1 MNTFGKRIKSLRQ
14 KKGLTQVELG
24 KILNVT
30 DLAVTKW
37 ESDASLPNTITLI
50 KIADYFNVSIDYLL
64 CRTDIH
70 KEKVY
75 KLDIDSNNINVEIHK
90 NYPYNLSPEEVE
102 ILINQLKDVGF
113 DIDKL
118 IKNIKESN
126 K

>member
-102 ILINQLKDVGF
+102 ILINQIKDVGF

-118 IKNIKESN
+118 IKNIKESS

>member
-14 KKGLTQVELG
+14 KMGLTQVELG
-24 KILNVT
+24 KMLNVT

>member
-14 KKGLTQVELG
+14 KMGLTQVELG

-37 ESDASLPNTITLI
+37 ESDAILPNTITLI

-64 CRTDIH
+64 CRKYISYISSGNNVVKIH
-70 KEKVY
+70 EK
-75 KLDIDSNNINVEIHK
+75 
-90 NYPYNLSPEEVE
+90 YPYNLSPEDVE
-102 ILINQLKDVGF
+102 RLINYLRDIGF
-113 DIDKL
+113 DIDRL
-118 IKNIKESN
+118 IKKIKESS

>member
-64 CRTDIH
+64 CRKYISYISSGNNVVKIH
-70 KEKVY
+70 EK
-75 KLDIDSNNINVEIHK
+75 
-90 NYPYNLSPEEVE
+90 YPYNLSPEDVE
-102 ILINQLKDVGF
+102 RLINQIKDVGF

>member
-102 ILINQLKDVGF
+102 ILINQIKDVGF